1 MEPAAGD
8 DGNRKSQKMMR
19 EWCLC
24 GLGAVQHSANKNF
37 ICNFPCK
44 LEMIPKWTILFYL
57 SPVISKVVSNLSLG
71 DLSFPAHAKP
81 WQLLLQSVLCSF
93 FCNFNCH
100 GFKVFF
106 TRLLLLKWEIF
117 ELQAISIKKCIE
129 GFPNIFRKQDREK
142 RQIILCNTLRAFIS
156 STVLSVVVM
165 LQSGAPAGVAVR
177 VLWFSAGTCVGERQ
191 DGPLLLP
198 LGNLLLLQRNSQCCE
213 VRS

>member
-1 MEPAAGD
+1 MNYPVLPVSCDKQG
-8 DGNRKSQKMMR
+8 GFKSVSGRFVFSSTRKA
-19 EWCLC
+19 LAI
-24 GLGAVQHSANKNF
+24 AVAVCFVF
-37 ICNFPCK
+37 I
-44 LEMIPKWTILFYL
+44 
-57 SPVISKVVSNLSLG
+57 
-71 DLSFPAHAKP
+71 
-81 WQLLLQSVLCSF
+81 F